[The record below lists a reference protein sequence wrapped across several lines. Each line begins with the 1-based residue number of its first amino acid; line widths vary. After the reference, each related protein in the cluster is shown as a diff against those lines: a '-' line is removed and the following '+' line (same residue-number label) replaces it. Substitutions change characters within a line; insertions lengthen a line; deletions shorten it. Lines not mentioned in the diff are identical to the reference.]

1 MFSKGQI
8 TFALIFFVAFIIAI
22 TWAYAK
28 DKHGNKAFF
37 KGSYKV
43 LIFIV
48 LVFFLLF
55 GLVKLKNLIF

>member
-1 MFSKGQI
+1 MFSKGQLI
-8 TFALIFFVAFIIAI
+8 FAVLFFVAFVIAI
-22 TWAYAK
+22 TWAYSK
-28 DKHGNKAFF
+28 DKQSNKFFF

-55 GLVKLKNLIF
+55 GLVKMKHLIF